1 MSVQT
6 GTLGVGD
13 PTGIPPGPVPPSPGF
28 EPKLQVKAVSG
39 DGRRFWH
46 VMALVVVSLVL
57 LPVATIIWRAL
68 FPTENIWPHLAST
81 VLPGYISNTVILMIG
96 VGLGTFT
103 IGTGTAWLVA
113 MCRFPGRGILAWA
126 LMLPLAMPGYV
137 IAYVYT
143 DLLEFSGPVQGLL
156 RDLTGFETKRDYWFP
171 EIRSLGGA
179 IAMLTLV
186 LYPYVYALARA
197 TFLEQS
203 VCVIEVSR
211 TLGRSTWSAFRNVA
225 LPLARPA
232 IVVGVTLAMMECLN
246 DFGTV
251 DFFAVRTLTA
261 GIFDVWYGMGN
272 PGGAA
277 QIALVM
283 LGFVVLLIWAERRSR
298 RRQRYHNT
306 SSKMRPIDGIPL
318 RGLQAVAATCLC
330 ALPVVL
336 GFVIPAT
343 VLADYAF
350 TSSSAVWSSDFLGF
364 AANSLMLATIAALVA
379 VAIAT
384 LLAYAARQRAGALLL
399 TLVRLS
405 GLGYAIPGAVIAI
418 GVLIPFAAFDNALDA
433 LLRET
438 VGISTGLLL
447 SGTIAALIFA
457 YTVRFLAVSLGA
469 VEAGFSRVTPAME
482 HAARTLG
489 HSPTATLR
497 RVHLPMIRG
506 SLLTGGLL
514 VFVDTMKELPATLVL
529 RPFNFDTLATFV
541 YQYASDEALE
551 ACAPAALAIVITGLI
566 PVLLLA
572 RSIGDARATKRRR

>member
-1 MSVQT
+1 
-6 GTLGVGD
+6 
-13 PTGIPPGPVPPSPGF
+13 
-28 EPKLQVKAVSG
+28 
-39 DGRRFWH
+39 
-46 VMALVVVSLVL
+46 
-57 LPVATIIWRAL
+57 
-68 FPTENIWPHLAST
+68 
-81 VLPGYISNTVILMIG
+81 
-96 VGLGTFT
+96 
-103 IGTGTAWLVA
+103 
-113 MCRFPGRGILAWA
+113 
-126 LMLPLAMPGYV
+126 
-137 IAYVYT
+137 
-143 DLLEFSGPVQGLL
+143 
-156 RDLTGFETKRDYWFP
+156 
-171 EIRSLGGA
+171 
-179 IAMLTLV
+179 
-186 LYPYVYALARA
+186 
-197 TFLEQS
+197 
-203 VCVIEVSR
+203 
-211 TLGRSTWSAFRNVA
+211 
-225 LPLARPA
+225 
-232 IVVGVTLAMMECLN
+232 
-246 DFGTV
+246 
-251 DFFAVRTLTA
+251 
-261 GIFDVWYGMGN
+261 
-272 PGGAA
+272 
-277 QIALVM
+277 
-283 LGFVVLLIWAERRSR
+283 
-298 RRQRYHNT
+298 
-306 SSKMRPIDGIPL
+306 MRPIDGIPL

-572 RSIGDARATKRRR
+572 RSIGDARVTKRRR